1 MAVEQQAGVPDG
13 WEVVHPTTTAA
24 EPAQTPV
31 GFGLGIKPEIAALAA
46 KLDAQAAKNAERD
59 ANAPADYAS
68 RLPRPLQAP
77 VAAGLSM
84 VQPAAEI
91 AGILQGAPAA
101 LRAGRAATSL
111 LSHPADVLIDT
122 LLKKIGHDPDALEL
136 AATKMKLQAAR
147 SQTRQG
153 KIAADIAAKTAAQTA
168 APTASP
174 VEPVASAPAAPAPVV
189 AAPVPGAPPVPPAV
203 PPSPE
208 SGPVAPSPAAPS
220 PAAAALPDQRALNE
234 AALAVR
240 RQAYQERLKA
250 QTSAQVAET
259 APAAAPAAAGT
270 VKLSAAETKAFL
282 DLMKRGMS
290 GPDAMKNVLLQR
302 SLVDTLGAPTPTA
315 AQTRFPKGQRGKV
328 TS

>member
-1 MAVEQQAGVPDG
+1 MMETEATPLTTEDYAALHAMLLSPDASVRAQGAGLAKKLTPDEQQAFFDVQKTANAGKGERTREDSSLLGMPPELAIASGIPIARAVAGAGASLGAKATAAAGAAAPQLAAQAKYWGTKLTLMKLGVPSVLAEG
-13 WEVVHPTTTAA
+13 VAIAASGIKKGGAKGEPPIAA
-24 EPAQTPV
+24 EPTPSA
-31 GFGLGIKPEIAALAA
+31 PS
-46 KLDAQAAKNAERD
+46 
-59 ANAPADYAS
+59 APA
-68 RLPRPLQAP
+68 AP
-77 VAAGLSM
+77 VA
-84 VQPAAEI
+84 
-91 AGILQGAPAA
+91 
-101 LRAGRAATSL
+101 
-111 LSHPADVLIDT
+111 
-122 LLKKIGHDPDALEL
+122 
-136 AATKMKLQAAR
+136 
-147 SQTRQG
+147 
-153 KIAADIAAKTAAQTA
+153 
-168 APTASP
+168 
-174 VEPVASAPAAPAPVV
+174 PVASAPAAPAPVV
-189 AAPVPGAPPVPPAV
+189 AAPVPVAPPVPPTA

-302 SLVDTLGAPTPTA
+302 SLVDTLGTPTPTA